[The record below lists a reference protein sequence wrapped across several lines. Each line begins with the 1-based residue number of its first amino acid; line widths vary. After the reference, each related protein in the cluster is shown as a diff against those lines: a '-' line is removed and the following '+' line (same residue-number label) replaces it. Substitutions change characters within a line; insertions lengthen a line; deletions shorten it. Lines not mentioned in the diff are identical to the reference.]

1 MQVRHGVAI
10 LNESENRFPIIK
22 GPKEVTEKI
31 VKALREVYDPE
42 IPVNVYDLGLIYE
55 IYVEETKPGRY
66 YARILMT
73 LTAIGCPVAGQVAAY
88 VEEAVKDL
96 VPEVEDVEVEITFD
110 PPWSPDYVTPEGRE
124 LLKAIF
130 GYDVVAE
137 WKRRMQEE
145 IQA

>member
-1 MQVRHGVAI
+1 MSNG
-10 LNESENRFPIIK
+10 SEEKFPVIR
-22 GPKEVTEKI
+22 GPKEIAEKI
-31 VKALREVYDPE
+31 IKALKEVYDPE

-55 IYVEETKPGRY
+55 IDIEEVEPGKYYV
-66 YARILMT
+66 RILMT

-88 VEEAVKDL
+88 VEDAVRDM
-96 VPEVEDVEVEITFD
+96 VPEVSDVEVEITFD

-130 GYDVVAE
+130 GYDVVEE
-137 WKRRMQEE
+137 WKKRMQSE